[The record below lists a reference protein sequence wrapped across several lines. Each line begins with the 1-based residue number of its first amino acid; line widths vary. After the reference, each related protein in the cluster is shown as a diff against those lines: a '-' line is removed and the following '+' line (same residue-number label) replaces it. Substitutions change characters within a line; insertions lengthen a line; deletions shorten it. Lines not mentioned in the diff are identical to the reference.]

1 VNISSSSLT
10 SKWVGEGEKLVRALF
25 SVARALQPAI
35 IFIGEQ
41 SFGSGSAWSRIDF
54 GRLNPDLDPEREK
67 INHKNRKKLRNVL
80 KCWMFSFEDGRLLL

>member
-41 SFGSGSAWSRIDF
+41 SFGSGYWSP
-54 GRLNPDLDPEREK
+54 NLDPDPGGQNLPTE
-67 INHKNRKKLRNVL
+67 IGKNLEISCFELLDVL
-80 KCWMFSFEDGRLLL
+80 F